1 MRISE
6 VGTEVKVR
14 KVGQIIGIGR
24 EACSPISTFSTAGEE
39 CKVYLKVK
47 FSGDSEIYYFPEEE
61 LEEVVEEG
69 K

>member
-6 VGTEVKVR
+6 VGIEVKVR
-14 KVGQIIGIGR
+14 KVEEIIGIGR

-47 FSGDSEIYYFPEEE
+47 FPGDSEIYYFPEEE